1 MDPKYLDEML
11 LLCRNKDFVFASRYL
26 KGGGSDDDDLITF
39 IGNQLFL
46 DGKYFI

>member
-11 LLCRNKDFVFASRYL
+11 ESCKEKDLVFASRYL

-39 IGNQLFL
+39 VEINVFFHRE
-46 DGKYFI
+46 YSI